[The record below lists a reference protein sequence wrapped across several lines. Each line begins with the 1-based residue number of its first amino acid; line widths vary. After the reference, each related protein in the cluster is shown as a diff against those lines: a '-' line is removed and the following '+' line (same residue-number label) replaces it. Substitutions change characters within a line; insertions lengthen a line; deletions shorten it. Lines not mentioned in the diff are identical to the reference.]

1 MSSHTQFGPGRK
13 ANSGRII
20 NYVAE
25 YNARFPNSPQ
35 LKCMCVNEKY
45 DKNIVGSESASTRCS
60 YNTRISQIIKN
71 SLGGSK
77 LLYDLG
83 LEGGEGLA
91 SCYAGNNKIES
102 RVPLTSSFCT
112 LHAVAAFA

>member
-13 ANSGRII
+13 SNSNRII

-45 DKNIVGSESASTRCS
+45 DKNIVGSESASTRGS

-71 SLGGSK
+71 SLGGSTQ
-77 LLYDLG
+77 YGNFYLG
-83 LEGGEGLA
+83 QPLSLNYLGRAEGMPGG
-91 SCYAGNNKIES
+91 SG
-102 RVPLTSSFCT
+102 SSPKNRF
-112 LHAVAAFA
+112 